1 MEALQCIKTRRSVRK
16 YSDQPVTREV
26 LDAIFDAVTY
36 APSWKNTQSVR
47 YTVVKSAELKAK
59 IADEAV
65 LGFAL
70 NQKTISRCPVLLIQ
84 STVNSISGH
93 SPDGSVDTSKGDT
106 WAMYD
111 AGISAQTLC
120 LAAKDMGLGT
130 VIMGVFDEDILAK
143 LIDLPEG
150 QTVTGMIAIGYPHLS
165 VSVAS
170 IKCEHFMEIAAGCM
184 HSLRSHTYPSEKR
197 KN

>member
-47 YTVVKSAELKAK
+47 YTVVESAELKAR

-70 NQKTISRCPVLLIQ
+70 NQKNHLPLPRPAHPEHRQQHLRPQPRRQC
-84 STVNSISGH
+84 GH
-93 SPDGSVDTSKGDT
+93 LQGGH
-106 WAMYD
+106 
-111 AGISAQTLC
+111 
-120 LAAKDMGLGT
+120 LGY
-130 VIMGVFDEDILAK
+130 V
-143 LIDLPEG
+143 
-150 QTVTGMIAIGYPHLS
+150 
-165 VSVAS
+165 
-170 IKCEHFMEIAAGCM
+170 
-184 HSLRSHTYPSEKR
+184 
-197 KN
+197 

>member
-47 YTVVKSAELKAK
+47 YTVVESAELKAK

-84 STVNSISGH
+84 STATA
-93 SPDGSVDTSKGDT
+93 SPATAPMAVWTPPRVTPGPCMTRASPHRPCVWQPRT
-106 WAMYD
+106 WAWALSSWASSMKTSWQSSSTCPK
-111 AGISAQTLC
+111 ARLS
-120 LAAKDMGLGT
+120 LA
-130 VIMGVFDEDILAK
+130 
-143 LIDLPEG
+143 
-150 QTVTGMIAIGYPHLS
+150 
-165 VSVAS
+165 
-170 IKCEHFMEIAAGCM
+170 
-184 HSLRSHTYPSEKR
+184 
-197 KN
+197 